1 MGECTKKD
9 IEELR
14 KLVLTD
20 AHCEIPDFNASPW
33 NDAVLVTPHNRLRML
48 WDEQKLEQHC
58 HRTGHTHYVLY
69 AHDCT
74 NEQLL
79 SLQQ

>member
-1 MGECTKKD
+1 MRIVDGQWDKILKQAHTGECTKKD

-33 NDAVLVTPHNRLRML
+33 NNAVLVTPHNRSRML

-58 HRTGHTHYVLY
+58 H
-69 AHDCT
+69 
-74 NEQLL
+74 
-79 SLQQ
+79 